1 MPGRRRIAQTSSSG
15 RSGQIFSPGPGIEPR
30 YNRDMTYRLPPLNA
44 LRAFEAA
51 ARHLSFKRAA
61 GELHVT
67 PGAVSQQVRALER
80 ILGVSLFDRV
90 HQGLILTDAGQRY
103 LIPLRAAF
111 DTISIATQSVAP
123 RTIGAE
129 MVIAAPADFAVNWL
143 LPTLGDFRATHPSLE
158 LKLADATG
166 PDAVLRGRAAI
177 VILPGLSSHPELAAT
192 HLVDDRRFPATA
204 PAATAPPAGDRATA
218 GTVLLT
224 ADDEQLWRQA
234 LPGDGFDAKPRMAFA
249 RRELAV
255 RAAELGRGVVLASS
269 VEDAASLT
277 AGRLVPVDVAPD
289 VLAVRWYALCPPG
302 RLSCPEERAVLDWL
316 VQAGAAGVPA
326 GTRSPTAA

>member
-1 MPGRRRIAQTSSSG
+1 
-15 RSGQIFSPGPGIEPR
+15 
-30 YNRDMTYRLPPLNA
+30 MTYRLPPLNA

-51 ARHLSFKRAA
+51 ARHLSFKSAA

-80 ILGVSLFDRV
+80 ILGVPLFDRV

-111 DTISIATQSVAP
+111 DAISIATQSVAP
-123 RTIGAE
+123 RTTGAE

-143 LPTLGDFRATHPSLE
+143 LPTLGGFRATHPSLE

-166 PDAVLRGRAAI
+166 PDVVLRGRAAI
-177 VILPGLSSHPELAAT
+177 AILPGLSSHPELAAT

-204 PAATAPPAGDRATA
+204 PATSAPPAGDA
-218 GTVLLT
+218 VLLT

-234 LPGDGFDAKPRMAFA
+234 LPGGGFDTRPHMAFA

-269 VEDAASLT
+269 VEDAASLM
-277 AGRLVPVDVAPD
+277 AGRLVPVDTAPD
-289 VLAVRWYALCPPG
+289 VLAASWYALCPPG

-316 VQAGAAGVPA
+316 VQAGAAGVPVE
-326 GTRSPTAA
+326 TKSPTAA